1 MKHLTDYIKE
11 SLEIDLRQVNESSN
25 NKWFRIDISDFPDA
39 YDSLKSIADHNKLY
53 NEPIDNGIKIEVKDG
68 QAEQLTGVIEL
79 LTELVNSK
87 QEDEKM
93 KDACDKLIEVIDA
106 MNDYMEDKAEEA
118 EEKDKEEAEEK
129 AKEEAEQKSK
139 EEAEEKAKEEAEEK
153 AKKEAEEKDKE
164 EGE

>member
-11 SLEIDLRQVNESSN
+11 SIEIDLEQVNESSE
-25 NKWFRIDISDFPDA
+25 NKWFRLDVSDFPGA
-39 YDSLKSIADHNKLY
+39 YDSLKSIADQKKLY
-53 NEPIDNGIKIEVKDG
+53 NEPIDNGIKIEVKGG
-68 QAEQLTGVIEL
+68 QAERLSAIIEFLTDLI
-79 LTELVNSK
+79 NSK

-93 KDACDKLIEVIDA
+93 ADACEKLTSVVDE

-129 AKEEAEQKSK
+129 DKEEAEQKAK
-139 EEAEEKAKEEAEEK
+139 EDAEQKAKE
-153 AKKEAEEKDKE
+153 EAEEKDKE

>member
-11 SLEIDLRQVNESSN
+11 SIEIDFSQINESSN
-25 NKWFRIDISDFPDA
+25 NKWFRLDVSEFPGA
-39 YDSLKSIADHNKLY
+39 YDSLKSIADQKKLY

-68 QAEQLTGVIEL
+68 QAELLSAIVEF

-93 KDACDKLIEVIDA
+93 KDACEKLSLSIVE
-106 MNDYMEDKAEEA
+106 MNDYMEDKAEES
-118 EEKDKEEAEEK
+118 EEK
-129 AKEEAEQKSK
+129 AKEEAEKAAEKS
-139 EEAEEKAKEEAEEK
+139 
-153 AKKEAEEKDKE
+153 DDG